1 MRKKIIPIISI
12 CITLFILS
20 LSYVVYADTL
30 PKKPLKLTNE
40 EREWIEANKNRV
52 LKVGLHPYSGM
63 DFFDSNGQDE
73 GYLIDIVKLFR
84 DETGLD
90 IVIDNSK
97 VWSEAYQGIIFNK
110 SIDILF
116 GANPTEERLKFLTFT
131 KSIYDNK
138 YSVFTLKDSDIYTIG
153 DLDNKKIGFIKDDMI
168 IDLFNNNYTNID
180 YEIKTYIDQYP
191 AIEGMI
197 NGEIDGFI
205 TTGGIMYE
213 FLYQFPDVKRI
224 ADIQNI
230 YSEMTFSTRKED
242 AILTN
247 IMNKII
253 LHHGQYIDK
262 MIDRSS
268 VKYFRKILS
277 LSEKEMNWLEEG
289 HVVRIG
295 IPTDYLPIDHFTKEN
310 TYTGIA
316 GEIFSEFAN
325 LVGIEIKCIP
335 DTFDTVYKKILN
347 GEIDVLNMAKSEK
360 REAIFSFTD
369 AFSKERDNIYGLKSS
384 PQVYDIYGLENSKV
398 AVIEGFWHED
408 YLKKNL
414 KNVKIVYTKDIKETL
429 TLIDSHKVD
438 YFIENPSVA
447 DYYIEGLGYTD
458 IVKKGNTS
466 ADSFLY
472 FGINKE
478 HEELATIFNKAL
490 VLIDYE
496 KAKYRG
502 IANVPTLDNIKNI
515 RLSIYLAITIVFVI
529 TLFFLLVKIFRDL
542 ANQKA
547 ETKILKEREH
557 LMYTDPL
564 TNINNRLFFNSF
576 EEKIDQYP
584 YPQAFIMMDLNNLKL
599 TNDTY
604 GHQAGDEII
613 KTFAAI
619 LKQFSNDKLLFRM
632 GGDEFLI
639 FLYNYDDVKIQKLIG
654 EIKNA
659 CKSTQILVNGN
670 IKIEGP
676 EPSIGYSIRYDN
688 SISSEKML
696 FEADKAMYV
705 DKALYKKI
713 LYEDFIG

>member
-1 MRKKIIPIISI
+1 MRKKIVSIISI
-12 CITLFILS
+12 CIVLFVFSLNYIIYAEVLS
-20 LSYVVYADTL
+20 T
-30 PKKPLKLTNE
+30 KPIELTE
-40 EREWIEANKNRV
+40 EEQEWIESNKNRV
-52 LKVGLHPYSGM
+52 LSVGLHPYSGM
-63 DFFDSNGQDE
+63 DFFDNNGQDE
-73 GYLIDIVKLFR
+73 GYLIDIVKLFKN
-84 DETGLD
+84 ETGLD
-90 IVIDNSK
+90 IEIDISK
-97 VWSEAYQGIIFNK
+97 AWSEAYQGVLNK

-131 KSIYDNK
+131 KSVYDNK
-138 YSVFTLKDSDIYTIG
+138 YSVFTLNDSDIYTIG

-168 IDLFNNNYTNID
+168 IKLFNENYENID
-180 YEIKTYIDQYP
+180 YDITTYLDQYS
-191 AIEGMI
+191 AILGMI

-205 TTGGIMYE
+205 STGGVMYE
-213 FLYQFPDVKRI
+213 YLYQFPKIKHI

-242 AILTN
+242 KILTN

-253 LHHGQYIDK
+253 VNNSEYIDK
-262 MIDRSS
+262 MINKSNA
-268 VKYFRKILS
+268 KYFRKVLC
-277 LSEKEMNWLEEG
+277 LSEKELKWLEEG
-289 HVVRIG
+289 HVVRVG

-316 GEIFSEFAN
+316 GEMFSEVAN
-325 LVGIEIKCIP
+325 LVGIKIKCIP
-335 DTFDTVYKKILN
+335 DSFDTAYRKALN
-347 GEIDVLNMAKSEK
+347 SEIDVLNMARSEE

-369 AFSKERDNIYGLKSS
+369 AFSKERDSIYGLKSS
-384 PQVYDIYGLENSKV
+384 PQVYDIYGLDGSKV
-398 AVIEGFWHED
+398 VVIEGFWHEE
-408 YLKKNL
+408 YLTKNL
-414 KNVKIVYTKDIKETL
+414 KEAEIIYAKDIKESL
-429 TLIDSHKVD
+429 ALIDNHKAN

-458 IVKKGNTS
+458 IVKKGTTS

-502 IANVPTLDNIKNI
+502 IENVPTLKNIKNI
-515 RLSIYLAITIVFVI
+515 KLSIYLIISIIFLITVF
-529 TLFFLLVKIFRDL
+529 LLLVKIFGDL

-547 ETKILKEREH
+547 ETKILREREH

-564 TNINNRLFFNSF
+564 TNINNRLFFNSL
-576 EEKIDQYP
+576 EERIDQYP
-584 YPQAFIMMDLNNLKL
+584 YPQAFVMMDLNNLKL

-613 KTFAAI
+613 KTFAKI
-619 LKQFSNDKLLFRM
+619 LNQFSNDKLLIRM

-639 FLYNYDDVKIQKLIG
+639 FLYNYDELKIQKLVK
-654 EIKNA
+654 EIKNV
-659 CKSTQILVNGN
+659 CENTQILVNEHTK
-670 IKIEGP
+670 IKGP
-676 EPSIGYSIRYDN
+676 QPSIGYAIRYDD

-705 DKALYKKI
+705 DKSKYKKI
-713 LYEDFIG
+713 FYEDFIG